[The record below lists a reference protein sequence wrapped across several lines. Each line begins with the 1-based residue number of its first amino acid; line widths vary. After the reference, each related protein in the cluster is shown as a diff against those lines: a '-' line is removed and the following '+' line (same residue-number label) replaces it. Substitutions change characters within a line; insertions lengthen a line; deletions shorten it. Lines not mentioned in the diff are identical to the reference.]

1 MSFSSKGFE
10 SNDSLTGRAG
20 GRGKNPP
27 PRVPIQRTPG
37 GKRRKPEPDVVEEPL
52 LDDVAADDVDAD
64 SSPSTSAPDA
74 DYVADQ
80 QRSFLSRLY
89 TGTGAFEVVG
99 RRRMWYLV
107 TAIIIAV
114 SIISIATRQFSFG
127 IDFEGGTQISVPAS
141 AQVTTE
147 SVTKVFDQ
155 ALSEAPE
162 SVQTAGTG
170 ASQTIVVRTETLS
183 LDDNRKIEDSL
194 ADAFAPELSRNDI
207 SVSDVSSTWGREITE
222 KMLIALLV
230 FLLVVTVYIA
240 IRFDKEMS
248 IAALA
253 SLFFD
258 IICTAGVYSLI
269 GWEVTPATVIGLL
282 TILGFSLYDTVVVFD
297 KVAENT
303 RSVLSTTRRTY
314 AEQAN
319 LAINQTLMRSIN
331 TTVISVLPIISLMV
345 IAVWMLGVGT
355 LKDLALIQLVGVVV
369 GAYSSIFLAAPL
381 LVTLKERRDDVSRH
395 TRRVLDRRARIDA
408 GQPVAAAAASSSAAS
423 PSGKRR
429 RAR

>member
-1 MSFSSKGFE
+1 MPVD
-10 SNDSLTGRAG
+10 NPTGDETTELAE
-20 GRGKNPP
+20 
-27 PRVPIQRTPG
+27 V
-37 GKRRKPEPDVVEEPL
+37 
-52 LDDVAADDVDAD
+52 
-64 SSPSTSAPDA
+64 SPATSAPDA
-74 DYVADQ
+74 DYVADSK
-80 QRSFLSRLY
+80 RSFLSRLY

-99 RRRMWYLV
+99 KRKMWYIV
-107 TAIIIAV
+107 TAVIIAV
-114 SIISIATRQFSFG
+114 SILSIATRQFSFG
-127 IDFEGGTQISVPAS
+127 IDFEGGTQISVPSSS
-141 AQVTTE
+141 AVTTD
-147 SVTKVFDQ
+147 SVSKVFSE
-155 ALSEAPE
+155 ALGQAPE

-170 ASQTIVVRTETLS
+170 ASQTIVVRTEALS
-183 LDDNRKIEDSL
+183 LDQNRKIEDAL
-194 ADAFAPELSRNDI
+194 AEKFKPELTRNEI
-207 SVSDVSSTWGREITE
+207 SVSDVSSTWGKEITQ

-230 FLLVVTVYIA
+230 FLVVVTVYIA
-240 IRFDKEMS
+240 VRFDKEMS

-258 IICTAGVYSLI
+258 IICTAGAYSLI

-319 LAINQTLMRSIN
+319 LAVNQTLMRSIN

-355 LKDLALIQLVGVVV
+355 LKDLALIQLVGVIV

-395 TRRVLDRRARIDA
+395 TKRVLDRRAKIAA
-408 GQPVAAAAASSSAAS
+408 GEPVTVAAGAVATAS